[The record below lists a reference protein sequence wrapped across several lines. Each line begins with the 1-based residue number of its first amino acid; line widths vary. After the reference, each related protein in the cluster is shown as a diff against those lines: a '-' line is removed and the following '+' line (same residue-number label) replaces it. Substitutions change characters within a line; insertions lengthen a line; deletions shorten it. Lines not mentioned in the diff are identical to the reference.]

1 MPSTFATRMRDFYE
15 GGGFDI
21 VVEGRPMRYKY
32 IAAVMITHVYINE
45 SLQYEPFVKYMTRT
59 LSDNNIVDFDHRA
72 KPLKTHESDGV
83 IFLTLK
89 YPSQAIRVIDIFD
102 EKFFG
107 DSATIGKILTCK
119 PNGFTNSGCVADYMT
134 ERYRPQIDSVMR
146 FNERWYE
153 RVANTNYNWLPPAS
167 ANRVYYARRQNDSYD
182 NNYINTNLQR
192 RLNFDNNY
200 YGSSRNHRIRN
211 NNEYDDNLN
220 YSTAQGQNTATISVK
235 AEHNNNV
242 SVSVQMRNDDGNQD
256 NATTSKK
263 RKLSIPRSSVS
274 PSKKIDVSNVK
285 VESNDDD
292 DCVLIEHLSVVDKAK
307 HELENHMGSQP
318 FDCARCG
325 MRLIGSEVIGHR
337 CKVPPLDESNPGFG
351 FYS

>member
-1 MPSTFATRMRDFYE
+1 MPSSFATRMRNFYE
-15 GGGFDI
+15 KGGFDI
-21 VVEGRPMRYKY
+21 KIEGRQTRFKY
-32 IAAVMITHVYINE
+32 IAALMITHVYINE

-59 LSDNNIVDFDHRA
+59 LHDNHIVDFDHRA
-72 KPLKTHESDGV
+72 KQLQPHESDGV

-89 YPSQAIRVIDIFD
+89 YPSQAIRVIEIFD

-107 DSATIGKILTCK
+107 DSATVGKLLTCK
-119 PNGFTNSGCVADYMT
+119 PNGFTNSGCVAEYMA
-134 ERYRPQIDSVMR
+134 ERYRYQIDSVMQ
-146 FNERWYE
+146 FNERLYE
-153 RVANTNYNWLPPAS
+153 RVTNTNYNWLPPAS
-167 ANRVYYARRQNDSYD
+167 AHRVYYARRSNDSSTNS
-182 NNYINTNLQR
+182 NNGDIQQ
-192 RLNFDNNY
+192 RLNYN
-200 YGSSRNHRIRN
+200 RR
-211 NNEYDDNLN
+211 DDNFPRSSYN
-220 YSTAQGQNTATISVK
+220 NDDNFNTPTTQAQNSATISVK
-235 AEHNNNV
+235 AEPNSDV
-242 SVSVQMRNDDGNQD
+242 SVSVQMRNDCGNQD
-256 NATTSKK
+256 DAHASKK
-263 RKLSIPRSSVS
+263 RKISSPKSSVS
-274 PSKKIDVSNVK
+274 PARKIDASVVK